1 MSEVSIQKA
10 LQMSA
15 SALLA
20 FARTN
25 TLSRAELAVVI
36 DDLAAARRA
45 PGRTRKQA
53 YDEFVTRN
61 PLGIELYQVFAAM
74 AGSEPLTS

>member
-1 MSEVSIQKA
+1 MGDVSVQKA

-20 FARTN
+20 FVRTN
-25 TLSRAELAVVI
+25 TLSRAELALVI

-53 YDEFVTRN
+53 YDDFVTKN
-61 PLGIELYQVFAAM
+61 ALGIELYQAFAAM
-74 AGSEPLTS
+74 ARSEPVAG